1 MKAAR
6 TDSGQK
12 VQTCRTGGQGHL
24 GATLLRPQNGPTK
37 TSPLCYKSLRKTEC
51 RRYDLNVPEPQRLD
65 APGLDAI
72 KLADAEDHVQ
82 DRAPSFR
89 VAFHAPR
96 RSGGRARLLRRFVSV
111 HPRKDGVEHR
121 ILGFL
126 DRSYG

>member
-1 MKAAR
+1 MDEVNGEDPR
-6 TDSGQK
+6 VTDP
-12 VQTCRTGGQGHL
+12 RGGV
-24 GATLLRPQNGPTK
+24 TLPRRFWDPKTGPTK
-37 TSPLCYKSLRKTEC
+37 ISPLFHKSLRKPVC